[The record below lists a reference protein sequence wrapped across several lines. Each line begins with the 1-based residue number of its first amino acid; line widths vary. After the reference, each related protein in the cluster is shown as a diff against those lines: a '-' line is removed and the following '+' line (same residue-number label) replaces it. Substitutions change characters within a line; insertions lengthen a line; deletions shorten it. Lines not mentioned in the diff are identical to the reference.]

1 MVSNVISKEAVLAEE
16 AAVGAVAARSL
27 PSVRRRRS
35 DQRGVKIRETRGD
48 RAFVAVAYVLLT
60 IFLLV
65 VLLPLLNIVASSLSS
80 PHAVSSGQVL
90 FWPVDITFRGYVEAL
105 GNPAIV
111 RGFAN
116 SVFYTVIGTL
126 ISVVG
131 TVAIAYPL
139 SRQNL
144 FGRKVI
150 TGAVVFTMLFSGGVI
165 PMYLVVQSLGLLDT
179 RWSMLLPNAIGV
191 WQVIIAMVFF
201 RASIPDEVYE
211 AAQLDGASELR
222 ILWSIVLPL
231 AKPLIAVIALMY
243 AIMQWNSYFDALLY
257 LRNADLQP
265 LQLVLRGLLVLNDA
279 GGGGDVG
286 EQLRRREL
294 ADLLRYS
301 TVVIATVPMLVVYP
315 FVAKYFNKGIMVGA
329 VKG

>member
-1 MVSNVISKEAVLAEE
+1 VVSNVISKEAVLVQE
-16 AAVGAVAARSL
+16 AAVGAAAAPSL
-27 PSVRRRRS
+27 TEGRGRTFAS
-35 DQRGVKIRETRGD
+35 RGVRIKEVKAD
-48 RAFVAVAYVLLT
+48 RAFVVVAYALLT
-60 IFLLV
+60 VFLLV

-90 FWPVDITFRGYVEAL
+90 FWPVDITFRGYTEAL

-116 SVFYTVIGTL
+116 SIFYTVVGTL
-126 ISVVG
+126 ISVAG

-139 SRQNL
+139 SRHNL

-179 RWSMLLPNAIGV
+179 RWAMLLPNAIGV

-201 RASIPDEVYE
+201 RTSVPDEVYE

-222 ILWSIVLPL
+222 ILWTIVLPL

-257 LRNADLQP
+257 LRDADLQP
-265 LQLVLRGLLVLNDA
+265 LQLVLRGLLVLNDM
-279 GGGGDVG
+279 GGGGDVS

-301 TVVIATVPMLVVYP
+301 TVVIATVPMLVIYP

>member
-1 MVSNVISKEAVLAEE
+1 MVSSVISKQAELVEE
-16 AAVGAVAARSL
+16 AAVGAAASSL
-27 PSVRRRRS
+27 SGARGRGRRAP
-35 DQRGVKIRETRGD
+35 RGVKIKETRAD
-48 RAFVAVAYVLLT
+48 RAFVTVAYVLLT
-60 IFLLV
+60 VFLLV

-90 FWPVDITFRGYVEAL
+90 FWPIDITFRGYTEAL

-116 SVFYTVIGTL
+116 SVFYTVVGTV
-126 ISVVG
+126 ISVAG

-144 FGRKVI
+144 FGRKVL

-201 RASIPDEVYE
+201 RSSIPDEVYE

-222 ILWSIVLPL
+222 ILWTIVLPL

-265 LQLVLRGLLVLNDA
+265 LQLVLRGLLVLNDS
-279 GGGGDVG
+279 GGGGNVA

>member
-1 MVSNVISKEAVLAEE
+1 MVMSTVIKNEAFLAEE
-16 AAVGAVAARSL
+16 AATAAVIVPGRN
-27 PSVRRRRS
+27 RNRRRS
-35 DQRGVKIRETRGD
+35 PYQSVKVRETRAD
-48 RAFVAVAYVLLT
+48 RAFVIAAYVLLT

-80 PHAVSSGQVL
+80 PRAVSSGQVL
-90 FWPVDITFRGYVEAL
+90 FWPVDLTFLGYQEAL
-105 GNPAIV
+105 GNPAIL

-116 SVFYTVIGTL
+116 SVFYTVVGTL

-144 FGRKVI
+144 FGRKVL

-201 RASIPDEVYE
+201 RSSIPDEVYE

-222 ILWSIVLPL
+222 ILWTIVLPL

-265 LQLVLRGLLVLNDA
+265 LQLVLRGLLVLND
-279 GGGGDVG
+279 GGGGGNVA

>member
-1 MVSNVISKEAVLAEE
+1 MSNVISKEAVLVEE
-16 AAVGAVAARSL
+16 AAVGAAAAPSL
-27 PSVRRRRS
+27 KGGRGRRYEP
-35 DQRGVKIRETRGD
+35 RGVRIKEIKAD
-48 RAFVAVAYVLLT
+48 RAFVVVAYVLLT
-60 IFLLV
+60 VFLLV

-90 FWPVDITFRGYVEAL
+90 FWPVDITFRGYTEAL

-116 SVFYTVIGTL
+116 SIFYTVVGTL
-126 ISVVG
+126 ISVAG

-139 SRQNL
+139 SRHNL

-179 RWSMLLPNAIGV
+179 RWAMLLPNAIGV

-201 RASIPDEVYE
+201 RASVPDEVYE

-222 ILWSIVLPL
+222 ILWTIVLPL

-257 LRNADLQP
+257 LRDADLQP
-265 LQLVLRGLLVLNDA
+265 LQLVLRGLLVLNDM
-279 GGGGDVG
+279 GGGGDVS

-301 TVVIATVPMLVVYP
+301 TVVIATVPMLVAYP